1 MLAGMMAFSSC
12 RTMCTMRAAVVE
24 MPYSVQYLPEKVT
37 QPPPMDSFFSAS
49 RSKRKRSS
57 RLGPLIKR
65 HAVEADAGPGGKL
78 LVAVLAEHVAGDGL
92 VIHAGLA
99 GQRAQQA
106 GGVEAGA
113 GAEDAAAGKTQTLR
127 QLIGDDVAG
136 VGDVDEDTV
145 KAAVLDLLD
154 IAAHGGD
161 GELHLSHAV
170 GVAAQKVDLA
180 DAVDDDI
187 ALAEVR
193 EVTGAHTDAVGHVG
207 DGVAQVLYFAG
218 ELLILEVDED
228 QLVRNA

>member
-1 MLAGMMAFSSC
+1 M
-12 RTMCTMRAAVVE
+12 
-24 MPYSVQYLPEKVT
+24 
-37 QPPPMDSFFSAS
+37 
-49 RSKRKRSS
+49 
-57 RLGPLIKR
+57 
-65 HAVEADAGPGGKL
+65 
-78 LVAVLAEHVAGDGL
+78 
-92 VIHAGLA
+92 IHAGLA

-113 GAEDAAAGKTQTLR
+113 GAEHAAAGKTQTLR

-161 GELHLSHAV
+161 GELHLGHAV

-207 DGVAQVLYFAG
+207 DGVAQVLHFAG

-228 QLVRNA
+228 QLVRNALNGEGIGDMRAHVAQTDHTDSTFFHDSKHPFRL